1 MASLITSNE
10 RQRGNEKKNGIEFL
24 SYISFLKGERE
35 REEASFHLF
44 FDPEASCSVFGSQK
58 RNASLSMDCVITF
71 QAFLVPASH
80 PHEGFCVTFGSFL
93 EAFSVRILP

>member
-1 MASLITSNE
+1 MK
-10 RQRGNEKKNGIEFL
+10 KKNGIEFL
-24 SYISFLKGERE
+24 FFISFLKGERE
-35 REEASFHLF
+35 RERGRHSIYF
-44 FDPEASCSVFGSQK
+44 FGPEASCSVFGSQK

-80 PHEGFCVTFGSFL
+80 PHESFCVTFGSFL